1 MTRAIDH
8 LATATPMAVGGLFSS
23 GTTLL
28 YSVEA
33 FLAVV
38 ALVVGTVAA
47 IGQHRKE
54 GAGSGITA
62 QMGVIVFAVMIFLS
76 AGIAAAITHEFERNG
91 LSNPVEVPSPWGR

>member
-1 MTRAIDH
+1 MSHTVDMASRSAT
-8 LATATPMAVGGLFSS
+8 LAVSGLFTS

-28 YSVEA
+28 YSVEG

-91 LSNPVEVPSPWGR
+91 LANPVTVPSPWGQ

>member
-1 MTRAIDH
+1 MSAISESNSE
-8 LATATPMAVGGLFSS
+8 TAVLAVGGLFTS
-23 GTTLL
+23 GTTML

-91 LSNPVEVPSPWGR
+91 LSNPVAVPSPWGR

>member
-1 MTRAIDH
+1 MSGPLEIDYSA
-8 LATATPMAVGGLFSS
+8 ATLAVGGLFNS

-28 YSVEA
+28 YSVEG

-91 LSNPVEVPSPWGR
+91 LGNPVDVPSPWGR

>member
-1 MTRAIDH
+1 MSAISESNSE
-8 LATATPMAVGGLFSS
+8 TAVLAVGGLFTS

-91 LSNPVEVPSPWGR
+91 LSNPVAVPSPWGR

>member
-1 MTRAIDH
+1 MPESFDLGSQTTT
-8 LATATPMAVGGLFSS
+8 LAVSGLFSS

-91 LSNPVEVPSPWGR
+91 LGNPVSVPSPWGR